1 MIRSATAS
9 LLCAALGCGGAA
21 ATHTN
26 DSSSG
31 TTSTSGA
38 VETSSESSTTIA
50 ESSGPAIDLGMT
62 TAVDTS
68 SGGSS
73 TGDTPNGPPSIGPT
87 RGTLPVNFRVSIVGN
102 GELSVGAIDITDDV
116 GTVEIDGEVR
126 PVLVYERQPWPSAG
140 YVLYQGLAVADTSW
154 TVLWFYCDD
163 TGLAH
168 VYVESTDGIPL
179 QTVLATGTCEY
190 QSLGLRVPVELPGT
204 EFQVIYEGDELA
216 IDGPD
221 ISVHAGELGSIVLG
235 GVPFVV
241 APFETVD
248 CSACD
253 SPGWY
258 EVHVVLWD
266 PEAQRA
272 GFAVVYLESTGHAR
286 ITYGITLP
294 DLSDIVGDTIFDA
307 RWSFG

>member
-1 MIRSATAS
+1 MIRRATAP
-9 LLCAALGCGGAA
+9 LLCAALGCSGAA
-21 ATHTN
+21 ATHGG
-26 DSSSG
+26 SSSS
-31 TTSTSGA
+31 TTSTSTTA
-38 VETSSESSTTIA
+38 ETTSESSTTIA
-50 ESSGPAIDLGMT
+50 ETTGPAIDLGALT
-62 TAVDTS
+62 TVDSSTS
-68 SGGSS
+68 ESS
-73 TGDTPNGPPSIGPT
+73 TGDPPSGPPSIGPT
-87 RGTLPVNFRVSIVGN
+87 QGSIPIDFRVSIVGD
-102 GELSVGAIDITDDV
+102 GELSVGAIDITDDF

-140 YVLYQGLAVADTSW
+140 YVLYQALAVADTSW

-179 QTVLATGTCEY
+179 QTVLATGTCE
-190 QSLGLRVPVELPGT
+190 QQLVGLNVPVDLPGT
-204 EFQVIYEGDELA
+204 EFQVIYQGDDVA

-221 ISVHAGELGSIVLG
+221 ISVHAAELGSIVLA

-248 CSACD
+248 CSSCD

-266 PEAQRA
+266 PAAQRA
-272 GFAVVYLESTGHAR
+272 GFAIVYLESSGHAR

-294 DLSDIVGDTIFDA
+294 DLSDVVGDTTFDA
-307 RWSFG
+307 EWSYG